1 MNRRMGEMNER
12 NRCMINIMPSEN
24 KIYLR
29 TAESPETSSSMKRI
43 ISEIFNPQIF
53 SFFTHSPVFFHA
65 SSPPGICLFYVLSV
79 SRQYPDICRFLKY
92 HIFIGVFYNKIFI
105 LFLLTLIRRKRNDL
119 QNYSGKPDSLKRQY
133 EKGGKSCQA
142 FLLMITKYLCRKLQN
157 ISNILKTSKNR
168 SGRSKTHIRRSSD
181 PERRP
186 E

>member
-65 SSPPGICLFYVLSV
+65 SSPPGIRFFMFYLFPGS
-79 SRQYPDICRFLKY
+79 
-92 HIFIGVFYNKIFI
+92 
-105 LFLLTLIRRKRNDL
+105 IRT
-119 QNYSGKPDSLKRQY
+119 YA
-133 EKGGKSCQA
+133 A
-142 FLLMITKYLCRKLQN
+142 F
-157 ISNILKTSKNR
+157 
-168 SGRSKTHIRRSSD
+168 
-181 PERRP
+181 
-186 E
+186 